1 MEGKSLSKK
10 AIIAIVIIAIL
21 VIAAISMVVV
31 FLRDQGETEAT
42 AIGENS
48 SNSEQT
54 QDAVP
59 ENNGDNNDQGT
70 ATQSEEPQQEE
81 QTTVADNDGA
91 TTTNVGTTTP
101 ATTTTAPA
109 QQTTTTTDGSTQV
122 ATTTTTETIPTQALT
137 LAWSNMT
144 VSGGELLANIDA
156 NVTDVTAP
164 IVRTLYILNV
174 SDENRRQYIRDGETL
189 KVEVNFNEILA
200 QNPTLT
206 IGTGENT
213 QTVEF
218 GFYPI
223 ENWPYRYVANIK
235 VDNTILGLADGT
247 QIPFTITNI
256 VDRDNTLTLDNDDV
270 TYTAEYGQVTYENTA
285 PQIIIKGT
293 PGYEEEGKNYIG
305 SLEENTF
312 SYISFKF
319 FDTTMLKGEYVV
331 NDTLITGKKADKEGE
346 ADFSEFD
353 EYLVQGENTIRV
365 WDMAGNMTEYTFTY
379 DSIAPV
385 YSKLGILNKT
395 RYVNKVEDL
404 TWAKEG
410 DEVRILISFPE
421 KLAVEPTVKVFGK
434 EYTATYRPLSS
445 NPEQNIYY
453 YMVDFTLDATMP
465 EGEIPFEVY
474 GYADIAGNVGKKL
487 DQTRV
492 NRDDYTKVIYDRTA
506 PYSGKDDAGHPLYI
520 LNVSDEN
527 RRTWIR
533 NGETLRVEANFN
545 EDMDMSRTP
554 ILTIGTGSNTQ
565 TAEFKYRSTVD
576 GKRTFVADI
585 KINNDILGLADGTQI
600 PFTVTNAFDLAGNE
614 AVLDNEDVTFTSKYG
629 QVTYDNNAPE
639 MAALGILNDTHYN
652 EGKDVTVATTGDR
665 IRLRVAFKE
674 MLAVN
679 PKVEIIGE
687 NGVTE
692 VECTYREQSSN
703 PSANYYMY
711 MSDFTITEAMDLPEG
726 EIQFK
731 ITGYADAAG
740 NVGKELTQELITET
754 AYPGVVYDTEAPK
767 LAAMG
772 IFNWTNDN
780 YGGDITLATRD
791 EHIRLYVTFTEMLGV
806 NPKVDIYGEN
816 GKVTTMDL
824 AWSKAA
830 QFYFVEF
837 DTTEEL
843 QLPQGKIQYRIYGY
857 EDAAGNVGD
866 DLNQEDTTSK
876 EYPYVIYDTVPAEYT
891 ALGIVNGSHYDA
903 KEGDI
908 YHAKTGDY
916 VRILVQFDNEKLAVM
931 PKIRILGADNKV
943 VKEVNMIDAYLTSA
957 SQNTNAYSGQF
968 TITEDMNL
976 PEGEIKFEV
985 YGYEDLAGNVGRTL
999 TNTDLKYPGIDQG
1012 VEYDKTAP
1020 VADFVEFT
1028 TTNKNN
1034 QYAKVGDQVWVKV
1047 RIKEE
1052 LSKYPVIKI
1061 NGMDTDSETIVN
1073 DTNEAGTVYVA
1084 WLTMTEDMIEG
1095 KMSFEISGYEDLAGN
1110 VGDTITTTT
1119 NNTSVTFDK
1128 TVPALRELRVQNFY
1142 NPTGNQNY
1150 SGLTQNKGIA
1160 ITVNTTEPLAGNPTI
1175 VVGEKEYS
1183 VNPQPPLEDNKYV
1196 IYVDLTEDMD
1206 LVEGEKI
1213 PVTVKGLVDLAG
1225 NTGTEV
1231 TSTGND
1237 NYYVIFDKTAP
1248 KASKLGITNITHY
1261 YEEGEDIAIAGTGDE
1276 IRVLAFFDDEK
1287 LTVEPKLRILDANG
1301 NVIKDD
1307 IKCGYSDLTSSHMKT
1322 NAYLANFHITEDM
1335 NLPEG
1340 EINFELYGYMDI
1352 AGNTGDTL
1360 TNKQINYDPY
1370 WKVVYDK
1377 TAPEK
1382 INLGIARNTS
1392 SEDTRD
1398 QRYAKAGDSIR
1409 VLVSFPEKLAVEPK
1423 VEMFGNVYDV
1433 TYRPDSSNEAANVYY
1448 YMADV
1453 KIDENTPEGDVTFRV
1468 YGYKDAAGNEGTPPL
1483 TNDDIN
1489 DGTYTNVV
1497 IDTSKPTIEPTE
1509 DSVSGSEGNYSR
1521 IGLKVTDNN
1530 GVASYEINGKD
1541 GAIIFTNG
1549 EVSSETLARY
1559 LNEGANTV
1567 VASDEAGNTAEYT
1580 FNYDAVAPTREYSNI
1595 MVNGDNSKEHEFYA
1609 KIGDKLWVSIGVKE
1623 ELAHNPSFTLINNG
1637 VEYPMD
1643 RNLVKANYDEKN
1655 DRYSYV
1661 LIYEIPEDTAFVDGE
1676 ITFKISDLV
1685 DLFGNKMTD
1694 ETKPSNSNRVF
1705 FDKTN
1710 PTITVNDDA
1719 VGNAPYFKDKIG
1731 FTVSDNYG
1739 IASCKLNGS
1748 EIETDNGKI
1757 SFESIKD
1764 KLNEN
1769 ETKNTL
1775 VVKDLSGNEASYEFW
1790 YDYKAPKANFVQIRS
1805 NKKVNKD
1812 YAQPGDEV
1820 WVYVKIKEELSV
1832 LPTIEINGQKVD
1844 TFKNGQPNENGQ
1856 MYAGKLKMTK
1866 DMENGDVSFK
1876 IFGYADKAG
1885 NVGET
1890 IENKT
1895 TDNSNVIFDKD
1906 APTVN
1911 LVHIQNITRG
1921 GSEAKVGDIIWV
1933 YVNVTEKEADLS
1945 NAPEIT
1951 INGKKARVF
1960 VNEPSVPSNTSTK
1973 YVGEIEVTE
1982 DMDIGEM
1989 TFEISAYTD
1998 RAGNVGNVLTST
2010 TDGSSMTIVKD

>member
-91 TTTNVGTTTP
+91 TTTNAGTTTP
-101 ATTTTAPA
+101 ATTTTTAPA

-144 VSGGELLANIDA
+144 VYGGELLANVDA

-164 IVRTLYILNV
+164 VRLATNILKDGESNNLREYYVKRGDTIYMYIAVNEELAHNPTFTLINNGKEYVMEDSLVTVRQTAEDRWDYSVKYDIPEDTTFVDGEITLRV
-174 SDENRRQYIRDGETL
+174 SDIEDVAGNSIPDENG
-189 KVEVNFNEILA
+189 
-200 QNPTLT
+200 PTN
-206 IGTGENT
+206 GHR
-213 QTVEF
+213 V
-218 GFYPI
+218 FY
-223 ENWPYRYVANIK
+223 
-235 VDNTILGLADGT
+235 DGT
-247 QIPFTITNI
+247 
-256 VDRDNTLTLDNDDV
+256 
-270 TYTAEYGQVTYENTA
+270 A
-285 PQIIIKGT
+285 PEIHVKGT
-293 PGYEEEGKNYIG
+293 EGYMEEKENYVG
-305 SLEENTF
+305 NNEQDVYSKV
-312 SYISFKF
+312 SFKLSDNF
-319 FDTTMLKGEYVV
+319 KVVEYEV
-331 NDTLITGKKADKEGE
+331 NDTLITGMTPSAWSD
-346 ADFSEFD
+346 ANFANIREF
-353 EYLVQGENTIRV
+353 LVQGTNTITVR
-365 WDMAGNMTEYTFTY
+365 DIAGNEATYTFTY

-434 EYTATYRPLSS
+434 EYTATYRPASS

-465 EGEIPFEVY
+465 EGEITFEVY
-474 GYADIAGNVGKKL
+474 GYADIAGNVGEKL
-487 DQTRV
+487 DQTKI
-492 NRDDYTKVIYDRTA
+492 NRDEYSKVIYDRTA
-506 PYSGKDDAGHPLYI
+506 PYSGNKDASHPLYI
-520 LNVSDEN
+520 LNVSDAN

-533 NGETLRVEANFN
+533 DGEMLRVEANFN
-545 EDMDMSRTP
+545 EDMDMSKAP
-554 ILTIGTGSNTQ
+554 ILTIGTGENVQ
-565 TAEFKYRSTVD
+565 TANFEYRSTVD

-585 KINNDILGLADGTQI
+585 VIDNDILGLTDGTEV

-614 AVLDNEDVTFTSKYG
+614 AILNNEDVTFTSEYG
-629 QVTYDNNAPE
+629 QVTYDNNAPVVKTVG
-639 MAALGILNDTHYN
+639 MLNDTHYN
-652 EGKDVTVATTGDR
+652 EGKDTTVATTGDR
-665 IRLRVAFKE
+665 IRLRVAFEEK
-674 MLAVN
+674 LAVE
-679 PKVEIIGE
+679 PTVEVIGE
-687 NGVTE
+687 DGTVTE
-692 VECTYREQSSN
+692 VSCTYREQTSKPEN
-703 PSANYYMY
+703 NYYMY
-711 MSDFTITEAMDLPEG
+711 MADFTLTDEMKLPEG
-726 EIQFK
+726 PIQVR
-731 ITGYADAAG
+731 ISGYADAAG
-740 NVGKELTQELITET
+740 NVGEVVTEINEE
-754 AYPGVVYDTEAPK
+754 AYLGVVYDTVAPK
-767 LAAMG
+767 LSAMG

-824 AWSKAA
+824 AWSEAA

-837 DTTEEL
+837 DTTDEL
-843 QLPQGKIQYRIYGY
+843 QLPQGKIQFRIYGY
-857 EDAAGNVGD
+857 EDAAGIVGD
-866 DLNQEDTTSK
+866 DITQEQTTSK
-876 EYPYVIYDTVPAEYT
+876 EYPYVIYDTVSAQYT

-916 VRILVQFDNEKLAVM
+916 VRILVQFDNEKLTVM

-943 VKEVNMIDAYLTSA
+943 VKEVNMIDAYLTSE
-957 SQNTNAYSGQF
+957 SMNTNAYSGQF

-985 YGYEDLAGNVGRTL
+985 YGYEDAAVNVGTTL

-1012 VEYDKTAP
+1012 VEYDKTNP
-1020 VADFVEFT
+1020 TPYFVEFT
-1028 TTNKNN
+1028 TTNANN
-1034 QYAKVGDQVWVKV
+1034 NRYAKVGDQVWVKV
-1047 RIKEE
+1047 GIKEE

-1061 NGMDTDSETIVN
+1061 NGITTNTIIN
-1073 DTNEAGTVYVA
+1073 DPAGVIYVG
-1084 WLTMTEDMIEG
+1084 WITMTEDMTEG

-1128 TVPALRELRVQNFY
+1128 TVPALRELRVQNFH

-1150 SGLTQNKGIA
+1150 SGLTQNPGKNKGIA

-1175 VVGEKEYS
+1175 VVGGKEYS
-1183 VNPQPPLEDNKYV
+1183 VNPQTPLEDNKYV

-1237 NYYVIFDKTAP
+1237 NYYVIFDKTDP

-1360 TNKQINYDPY
+1360 TNTQINYDPY

-1377 TAPEK
+1377 TDPEK
-1382 INLGIARNTS
+1382 LNLGIVRNIDDG
-1392 SEDTRD
+1392 DTRD
-1398 QRYAKAGDSIR
+1398 KRYAKAGDSIR

-1453 KIDENTPEGDVTFRV
+1453 NIDENTPEGDVTFRV
-1468 YGYKDAAGNEGTPPL
+1468 YGYKDAAGNGGTPL
-1483 TNDDIN
+1483 TNDNIN

-1509 DSVSGSEGNYSR
+1509 DSVSGSKGNYSR
-1521 IGLKVTDNN
+1521 IGFKVTDNN
-1530 GVASYEINGKD
+1530 GVASYEINGETL
-1541 GAIIFTNG
+1541 ILTNG
-1549 EVSSETLARY
+1549 EISYEVLKDH
-1559 LNEGANTV
+1559 LKEGANTV

-1580 FNYDAVAPTREYSNI
+1580 FNYDATPAVNLAVNILKNGETNEKAEYY
-1595 MVNGDNSKEHEFYA
+1595 VKP
-1609 KIGDKLWVSIGVKE
+1609 GDKIYMYIAFGEK
-1623 ELAHNPSFTLINNG
+1623 LANNPTFTLINNNN
-1637 VEYPMD
+1637 EYTLPD
-1643 RNLVKANYDEKN
+1643 ELVNVTGPKGDNNRYD
-1655 DRYSYV
+1655 YSV
-1661 LIYEIPEDTAFVDGE
+1661 VYEIPKDTTFVEGE
-1676 ITFKISDLV
+1676 ITLKISNLIDMY
-1685 DLFGNKMTD
+1685 GNTI
-1694 ETKPSNSNRVF
+1694 ENVTKPTNGHKVY
-1705 FDKTN
+1705 FDNTKPKITGVTDGTFTREDVKLYAEDANVGTIHLNIKRPGKTDYEE
-1710 PTITVNDDA
+1710 I
-1719 VGNAPYFKDKIG
+1719 K
-1731 FTVSDNYG
+1731 NYEWG
-1739 IASCKLNGS
+1739 TALTEDGEYS
-1748 EIETDNGKI
+1748 
-1757 SFESIKD
+1757 
-1764 KLNEN
+1764 
-1769 ETKNTL
+1769 
-1775 VVKDLSGNEASYEFW
+1775 VYLS
-1790 YDYKAPKANFVQIRS
+1790 
-1805 NKKVNKD
+1805 
-1812 YAQPGDEV
+1812 
-1820 WVYVKIKEELSV
+1820 
-1832 LPTIEINGQKVD
+1832 
-1844 TFKNGQPNENGQ
+1844 
-1856 MYAGKLKMTK
+1856 
-1866 DMENGDVSFK
+1866 
-1876 IFGYADKAG
+1876 DKAG
-1885 NVGET
+1885 NKSET
-1890 IENKT
+1890 INFVIDKTVPKIEGPENNKYYNEPVSVKIVEENIKNVKVFVDGNSKGKEIDKET
-1895 TDNSNVIFDKD
+1895 TFTADGTYFIRVTDKAYNKKAEITFTIDMTKPAITGVANNSYYRKSVTPNVTDKNIEKVTLTKDGKEIAYNVGDTLSEEGKYVLTATDKANNTEIVTFTIDNS
-1906 APTVN
+1906 APKVTIEGEQREGIYYGTVTVRIDEKN
-1911 LVHIQNITRG
+1911 IKTSICRRTNGGEWSISDGDTLSTPGDYHVHVVDLAHNKH
-1921 GSEAKVGDIIWV
+1921 ADV
-1933 YVNVTEKEADLS
+1933 YFT
-1945 NAPEIT
+1945 
-1951 INGKKARVF
+1951 
-1960 VNEPSVPSNTSTK
+1960 
-1973 YVGEIEVTE
+1973 
-1982 DMDIGEM
+1982 IGE
-1989 TFEISAYTD
+1989 
-1998 RAGNVGNVLTST
+1998 
-2010 TDGSSMTIVKD
+2010 

>member
-1 MEGKSLSKK
+1 MY
-10 AIIAIVIIAIL
+10 IAVNEKLLHNPTFTLI
-21 VIAAISMVVV
+21 
-31 FLRDQGETEAT
+31 
-42 AIGENS
+42 
-48 SNSEQT
+48 
-54 QDAVP
+54 
-59 ENNGDNNDQGT
+59 NNGKEYVMKDSLVTVRRTAEDRWDYSVKYEIPEDTTFVDGEITLRVSNIEDIYRNSIPDENGPTNGHRVFYDGT
-70 ATQSEEPQQEE
+70 APE
-81 QTTVADNDGA
+81 
-91 TTTNVGTTTP
+91 
-101 ATTTTAPA
+101 
-109 QQTTTTTDGSTQV
+109 
-122 ATTTTTETIPTQALT
+122 I
-137 LAWSNMT
+137 
-144 VSGGELLANIDA
+144 
-156 NVTDVTAP
+156 
-164 IVRTLYILNV
+164 IV
-174 SDENRRQYIRDGETL
+174 
-189 KVEVNFNEILA
+189 
-200 QNPTLT
+200 
-206 IGTGENT
+206 
-213 QTVEF
+213 
-218 GFYPI
+218 
-223 ENWPYRYVANIK
+223 
-235 VDNTILGLADGT
+235 
-247 QIPFTITNI
+247 
-256 VDRDNTLTLDNDDV
+256 
-270 TYTAEYGQVTYENTA
+270 
-285 PQIIIKGT
+285 KGT
-293 PGYEEEGKNYIG
+293 ENINEPDEQYVGSAEEKI
-305 SLEENTF
+305 F
-312 SYISFKF
+312 SKVSFKF
-319 FDTTMLKGEYVV
+319 NDNLMLKGEFEV
-331 NDTLITGKKADKEGE
+331 NDTLITGMTPPTWGA
-346 ADFSEFD
+346 ADFSVIAK
-353 EYLVQGENTIRV
+353 YLVQGENTIRT
-365 WDMAGNMTEYTFTY
+365 WDMAGNMAEYTFTY

-421 KLAVEPTVKVFGK
+421 LLAVEPTVKVFGK
-434 EYTATYRPLSS
+434 EYTATYRPASS

-453 YMVDFTLDATMP
+453 YMVDFTLDETMP

-474 GYADIAGNVGKKL
+474 GYADIAGNVGEKL
-487 DQTRV
+487 DQTRI
-492 NRDDYTKVIYDRTA
+492 NRDEYPRVIYDRTA

-754 AYPGVVYDTEAPK
+754 AYPGVVYDTEAPE

-780 YGGDITLATRD
+780 YGGDVTLATKD

-824 AWSKAA
+824 AWSEAA

-837 DTTEEL
+837 NTTEEL

-857 EDAAGNVGD
+857 EDAAGNVGED
-866 DLNQEDTTSK
+866 IAQEQTTSK

-916 VRILVQFDNEKLAVM
+916 VRILVQFDNEKLTVM
-931 PKIRILGADNKV
+931 PKIRVLGEDNKV
-943 VKEVNMIDAYLTSA
+943 VKEVNMIYADQTSA
-957 SQNTNAYSGQF
+957 NLNTNAYSGQF

-985 YGYEDLAGNVGRTL
+985 YGYEDAAGNVGKTL
-999 TNTDLKYPGIDQG
+999 TNADLKYPGIDQG

-1028 TTNKNN
+1028 STNKNN

-1061 NGMDTDSETIVN
+1061 NGMDTDTETIVN
-1073 DTNEAGTVYVA
+1073 DPNEAGTVYAA

-1119 NNTSVTFDK
+1119 NDTSVTFDK
-1128 TVPALRELRVQNFY
+1128 TAPALRELRVQNFY
-1142 NPTGNQNY
+1142 NPNGDEYEQY
-1150 SGLTQNKGIA
+1150 SGLTQNLGQDKGIA
-1160 ITVNTTEPLAGNPTI
+1160 ITVNTTELLGKNPII
-1175 VVGEKEYS
+1175 VIGGKEIE
-1183 VNPQPPLEDNKYV
+1183 VPVKEPQFNKYV
-1196 IYVDLTEDMD
+1196 VYVDLTEDMN

-1213 PVTVKGLVDLAG
+1213 PVTVKGLEDLAG
-1225 NTGTEV
+1225 NTGDEV
-1231 TSTGND
+1231 TTTGND
-1237 NYYVIFDKTAP
+1237 KYYVIFDKTAP

-1377 TAPEK
+1377 TAPVK
-1382 INLGIARNTS
+1382 TNLGIARNKD
-1392 SEDTRD
+1392 EGDTRD
-1398 QRYAKAGDSIR
+1398 QKYAKAGDSIR

-1468 YGYKDAAGNEGTPPL
+1468 YGYKDAAGNGGTPL
-1483 TNDDIN
+1483 TNDNIN

-1509 DSVSGSEGNYSR
+1509 DSVSGSKGNYSR
-1521 IGLKVTDNN
+1521 IGFKVTDNN
-1530 GVASYEINGKD
+1530 GVASYEINGETLILK
-1541 GAIIFTNG
+1541 NG
-1549 EVSSETLARY
+1549 EISYEALKEY
-1559 LNEGANTV
+1559 LKEGANTV

-1580 FNYDAVAPTREYSNI
+1580 FNYDATPAVNLAVNILKNGETNEKAEYY
-1595 MVNGDNSKEHEFYA
+1595 VKP
-1609 KIGDKLWVSIGVKE
+1609 GDKIYMYIAFGEK
-1623 ELAHNPSFTLINNG
+1623 LANNPTFTLINNNN
-1637 VEYPMD
+1637 EYTLPD
-1643 RNLVKANYDEKN
+1643 ELVNVTGPKGDNNRYD
-1655 DRYSYV
+1655 YSV
-1661 LIYEIPEDTAFVDGE
+1661 VYEIPKDTTFVEGE
-1676 ITFKISDLV
+1676 ITLKISNLIDMY
-1685 DLFGNKMTD
+1685 GNTI
-1694 ETKPSNSNRVF
+1694 ENVTKPTNGHKVY
-1705 FDKTN
+1705 FDNTKPKITGVTDGTFTREDVKLYAEDANVGTIHLNIKRPGKTDYEQ
-1710 PTITVNDDA
+1710 I
-1719 VGNAPYFKDKIG
+1719 K
-1731 FTVSDNYG
+1731 NYEWG
-1739 IASCKLNGS
+1739 TALTEDGEYS
-1748 EIETDNGKI
+1748 
-1757 SFESIKD
+1757 
-1764 KLNEN
+1764 
-1769 ETKNTL
+1769 
-1775 VVKDLSGNEASYEFW
+1775 VYLS
-1790 YDYKAPKANFVQIRS
+1790 
-1805 NKKVNKD
+1805 
-1812 YAQPGDEV
+1812 
-1820 WVYVKIKEELSV
+1820 
-1832 LPTIEINGQKVD
+1832 
-1844 TFKNGQPNENGQ
+1844 
-1856 MYAGKLKMTK
+1856 
-1866 DMENGDVSFK
+1866 
-1876 IFGYADKAG
+1876 DKAG
-1885 NVGET
+1885 NKSET
-1890 IENKT
+1890 INFVIDKTVPKIEGPENNKYY
-1895 TDNSNVIFDKD
+1895 NEPVSVKIVEEN
-1906 APTVN
+1906 
-1911 LVHIQNITRG
+1911 IQNVKVFVDGNSKGKEIDKETTFTADGTYFIRVTDKAYNKKAEITFTIDMTKPAITGVANNSYYRKSVTPNVTDKNIEKVTLTKDG
-1921 GSEAKVGDIIWV
+1921 KEIAYNVGD
-1933 YVNVTEKEADLS
+1933 TLS
-1945 NAPEIT
+1945 EE
-1951 INGKKARVF
+1951 G
-1960 VNEPSVPSNTSTK
+1960 K
-1973 YVGEIEVTE
+1973 YVLTATDKANNTEIVTFTIDTSAPKVTIEGEQREGIYYGTVTVRIDE
-1982 DMDIGEM
+1982 KNIKTSICRRTNGGEWSISDGDTLSTPGDYHVHVVDLAHNKHADVYFTIGE
-1989 TFEISAYTD
+1989 
-1998 RAGNVGNVLTST
+1998 
-2010 TDGSSMTIVKD
+2010 

>member
-91 TTTNVGTTTP
+91 TTTNAGTTTP
-101 ATTTTAPA
+101 ATTTTTAPA

-144 VSGGELLANIDA
+144 VYGGELLANVDA

-164 IVRTLYILNV
+164 VRLATNILKDGESNNLREYYVKRGDTIYMYIAVNEELAHNPTFTLINNGKEYVMEDSLVTVRQTAEDRWDYSVKYDILEDTTFVDGEITLRV
-174 SDENRRQYIRDGETL
+174 SDIEDVAGNSIPDENG
-189 KVEVNFNEILA
+189 
-200 QNPTLT
+200 PTN
-206 IGTGENT
+206 GHR
-213 QTVEF
+213 V
-218 GFYPI
+218 FY
-223 ENWPYRYVANIK
+223 
-235 VDNTILGLADGT
+235 DGT
-247 QIPFTITNI
+247 
-256 VDRDNTLTLDNDDV
+256 
-270 TYTAEYGQVTYENTA
+270 A
-285 PQIIIKGT
+285 PEIHVKGT
-293 PGYEEEGKNYIG
+293 EGYIEDK
-305 SLEENTF
+305 EENYVGNNEQDIY
-312 SYISFKF
+312 SKVSFKLE
-319 FDTTMLKGEYVV
+319 DNYKVVEYEI
-331 NDTLITGKKADKEGE
+331 NDTLITGLTPSSITDANFINIKK
-346 ADFSEFD
+346 
-353 EYLVQGENTIRV
+353 YLVEGINTITVR
-365 WDMAGNMTEYTFTY
+365 DIAGNESTYTFTY

-421 KLAVEPTVKVFGK
+421 LLAVEPTVKVFGK

-453 YMVDFTLDATMP
+453 YMVDFTLDETMP

-474 GYADIAGNVGKKL
+474 GYADIAGNVGEKL
-487 DQTRV
+487 DQTKI
-492 NRDDYTKVIYDRTA
+492 NRDEYSKVIYDRTA
-506 PYSGKDDAGHPLYI
+506 PYSGNKDAGHPLYI
-520 LNVSDEN
+520 LNVSDAN

-533 NGETLRVEANFN
+533 DGETLRVEANFN
-545 EDMDMSRTP
+545 EDMDMSKAP
-554 ILTIGTGSNTQ
+554 ILTIGTGKNTQ
-565 TAEFKYRSTVD
+565 TAAFEYKDTVD

-585 KINNDILGLADGTQI
+585 VIDNDILGLTDGTEV

-614 AVLDNEDVTFTSKYG
+614 AILDNDDVTFTSEYG
-629 QVTYDNNAPE
+629 QVTYDNNAPVVKTVG
-639 MAALGILNDTHYN
+639 MLNDTHYN
-652 EGKDVTVATTGDR
+652 EGKDTTVATTGDR
-665 IRLRVAFKE
+665 IRLRVAFEEK
-674 MLAVN
+674 LAVE
-679 PKVEIIGE
+679 PKVEVIGE
-687 NGVTE
+687 EGTVTE
-692 VECTYREQSSN
+692 VSCTYREQTSN
-703 PSANYYMY
+703 PENNYYMY
-711 MSDFTITEAMDLPEG
+711 MADFTLTEKMNLPEG
-726 EIQFK
+726 PIQVR
-731 ITGYADAAG
+731 ISGYADAAG
-740 NVGKELTQELITET
+740 NVGEVVTEINEE
-754 AYPGVVYDTEAPK
+754 AYPGVVYDTVAPE

-780 YGGDITLATRD
+780 YGGDVTLATKD

-824 AWSKAA
+824 AWSEAA

-837 DTTEEL
+837 NTTEEL

-857 EDAAGNVGD
+857 EDAAGNVGED
-866 DLNQEDTTSK
+866 ITQEQTTSK

-916 VRILVQFDNEKLAVM
+916 VRILVQFDNEKLTVM
-931 PKIRILGADNKV
+931 PKIRVLGEDNKV
-943 VKEVNMIDAYLTSA
+943 VKEVNMIYADQTSA
-957 SQNTNAYSGQF
+957 NLNTNAYSGQF

-985 YGYEDLAGNVGRTL
+985 YGYEDAAGNVGKTL
-999 TNTDLKYPGIDQG
+999 TNADLKYPGIDQG

-1028 TTNKNN
+1028 STNKNN

-1061 NGMDTDSETIVN
+1061 NGMDTDTETIVN
-1073 DTNEAGTVYVA
+1073 DPNEAGTVYAA

-1119 NNTSVTFDK
+1119 NDTSVTFDK
-1128 TVPALRELRVQNFY
+1128 TAPALRELRVQNFY
-1142 NPTGNQNY
+1142 NPAGKEIQNY
-1150 SGLTQNKGIA
+1150 SGLTQNPGQDKGIA
-1160 ITVNTTEPLAGNPTI
+1160 ITVNTTELLGKNPII
-1175 VVGEKEYS
+1175 VIGGKEIE
-1183 VNPQPPLEDNKYV
+1183 VPVQEPQFNKYV
-1196 IYVDLTEDMD
+1196 VYVDLTEDMD

-1237 NYYVIFDKTAP
+1237 NYYVIFDKTPP
-1248 KASKLGITNITHY
+1248 KTLANNILKLGESNEQREY
-1261 YEEGEDIAIAGTGDE
+1261 YVKPGDSIYMCYTANEELGHNPTFTLIN
-1276 IRVLAFFDDEK
+1276 
-1287 LTVEPKLRILDANG
+1287 NG
-1301 NVIKDD
+1301 NEYVMEDSQVIVKQNPAKAWDYTVIYEIPAD
-1307 IKCGYSDLTSSHMKT
+1307 TTFVD
-1322 NAYLANFHITEDM
+1322 
-1335 NLPEG
+1335 G
-1340 EINFELYGYMDI
+1340 EIELKVSNIEDK
-1352 AGNTGDTL
+1352 AGNKREDVNGPTNGHKVYFDT
-1360 TNKQINYDPY
+1360 
-1370 WKVVYDK
+1370 

-1382 INLGIARNTS
+1382 LNLGIVRNIDDG
-1392 SEDTRD
+1392 DTRD
-1398 QRYAKAGDSIR
+1398 KRYAKAGDSIR

-1423 VEMFGNVYDV
+1423 VEMFGKVYDV
-1433 TYRPDSSNEAANVYY
+1433 TYRPDSSIEESNIYY

-1453 KIDENTPEGDVTFRV
+1453 KIDQNTPEGEVTFKV
-1468 YGYKDAAGNEGTPPL
+1468 YGYKDIVGNEGTPL
-1483 TNDDIN
+1483 TNANIN
-1489 DGTYTNVV
+1489 DEKYTKV
-1497 IDTSKPTIEPTE
+1497 IIDNTKPTIEPTE

-1521 IGLKVTDNN
+1521 IGFKVTDNN
-1530 GVASYEINGKD
+1530 GVASYEINGETL
-1541 GAIIFTNG
+1541 ILTNG
-1549 EVSSETLARY
+1549 EISYEALKAY
-1559 LNEGANTV
+1559 LKEGANTV

-1595 MVNGDNSKEHEFYA
+1595 MVNGDDSTKHEFYA

-1643 RNLVKANYDEKN
+1643 GDLVKANYDEKN

-1694 ETKPSNSNRVF
+1694 ETKPSNGNRVF

-1710 PTITVNDDA
+1710 PIIKVNDNA
-1719 VGNAPYFKDKIG
+1719 EGNAPYFRNNIG
-1731 FTVSDNYG
+1731 FTISDNLG
-1739 IASCKLNGS
+1739 IDSCELNGK
-1748 EIETDNGKI
+1748 EIECNNGQI

-1998 RAGNVGNVLTST
+1998 RAGNVGKVLTST

>member
-101 ATTTTAPA
+101 ATTTTTAPA
-109 QQTTTTTDGSTQV
+109 QQTTTTTNGSTQV

-144 VSGGELLANIDA
+144 VYGGELLANVDA
-156 NVTDVTAP
+156 NVKDVTAP
-164 IVRTLYILNV
+164 VRLATNILKDGESNDLKEYYVKRGDTIYMYIAVNEKLLHNPTFTLINNEKEYVMEDSRVTVRQTAEDRWDYSVKYEIPVDTTFVDGEITLRV
-174 SDENRRQYIRDGETL
+174 SNIEDKDRNSIPDENG
-189 KVEVNFNEILA
+189 
-200 QNPTLT
+200 PTN
-206 IGTGENT
+206 GHR
-213 QTVEF
+213 V
-218 GFYPI
+218 FY
-223 ENWPYRYVANIK
+223 
-235 VDNTILGLADGT
+235 DGT
-247 QIPFTITNI
+247 
-256 VDRDNTLTLDNDDV
+256 
-270 TYTAEYGQVTYENTA
+270 A
-285 PQIIIKGT
+285 PEIHVKGT
-293 PGYEEEGKNYIG
+293 EGYIEEK
-305 SLEENTF
+305 EENYVGNNEQDIY
-312 SYISFKF
+312 SKVSFKLE
-319 FDTTMLKGEYVV
+319 DNYKVVEYEI
-331 NDTLITGKKADKEGE
+331 NDTLITGLTPSSITNANFIKIKK
-346 ADFSEFD
+346 
-353 EYLVQGENTIRV
+353 YLVEGINTITVR
-365 WDMAGNMTEYTFTY
+365 DIAGNESTYTFTY
-379 DSIAPV
+379 DSIDPV

-453 YMVDFTLDATMP
+453 YMVDFTLDETMP

-474 GYADIAGNVGKKL
+474 GYADIAGNVGEKL
-487 DQTRV
+487 DQTRI
-492 NRDDYTKVIYDRTA
+492 NRDEYPRVIYDRTA

-554 ILTIGTGSNTQ
+554 ILTIGTGKNVQ
-565 TAEFKYRSTVD
+565 TANFEYRSTVD

-585 KINNDILGLADGTQI
+585 VIDNNILGLADGTEV

-614 AVLDNEDVTFTSKYG
+614 AILDNEDVTFTSEYG
-629 QVTYDNNAPE
+629 QVTYDNNAPVVKTVG
-639 MAALGILNDTHYN
+639 MLNDTHYN
-652 EGKDVTVATTGDR
+652 EGKDTTVATTGDR
-665 IRLRVAFKE
+665 IRLRVAFEEK
-674 MLAVN
+674 LAVE
-679 PKVEIIGE
+679 PTVEVIGEDEII
-687 NGVTE
+687 TE
-692 VECTYREQSSN
+692 VNCTYREQSSN
-703 PSANYYMY
+703 PENNYYMY
-711 MSDFTITEAMDLPEG
+711 MADFTLTDEMNLPEG
-726 EIQFK
+726 PIQVR
-731 ITGYADAAG
+731 ISGYADAAG
-740 NVGKELTQELITET
+740 NVGEVVTEINEE
-754 AYPGVVYDTEAPK
+754 AYPGVVYDTVAPE

-824 AWSKAA
+824 AWSEAA

-857 EDAAGNVGD
+857 EDAAGNVGED
-866 DLNQEDTTSK
+866 ITQEQTTSK

-916 VRILVQFDNEKLAVM
+916 VRILVQFDNEKLTVM
-931 PKIRILGADNKV
+931 PKIRVLGEDNKV
-943 VKEVNMIDAYLTSA
+943 VKEVNMIYADQTSA
-957 SQNTNAYSGQF
+957 NLNTNAYSGQF

-985 YGYEDLAGNVGRTL
+985 YGYEDAAGNVGKTL
-999 TNTDLKYPGIDQG
+999 TNADLKYPGIDQG

-1020 VADFVEFT
+1020 VADFVEIT
-1028 TTNKNN
+1028 STNKNN

-1128 TVPALRELRVQNFY
+1128 TAPEYLKVQLWDNENNETETIRNGQTVRVNVTF
-1142 NPTGNQNY
+1142 NEEIGTEPTLKIGEQSVVMEKTSDGKGGVLY
-1150 SGLTQNKGIA
+1150 SGYITIA
-1160 ITVNTTEPLAGNPTI
+1160 EDEAIIPEGKLPFTI
-1175 VVGEKEYS
+1175 SGY
-1183 VNPQPPLEDNKYV
+1183 
-1196 IYVDLTEDMD
+1196 T
-1206 LVEGEKI
+1206 
-1213 PVTVKGLVDLAG
+1213 DLAG
-1225 NTGTEV
+1225 NEGAVISENNENVTGIIY
-1231 TSTGND
+1231 D
-1237 NYYVIFDKTAP
+1237 RTAP
-1248 KASKLGITNITHY
+1248 KTLANNILKLGESNEQREY
-1261 YEEGEDIAIAGTGDE
+1261 YVRPGDSIYMCYTANEELGHNPTFTLINNGKEYVMEDSQVIVKQNPAKAWDYTVIYE
-1276 IRVLAFFDDEK
+1276 I
-1287 LTVEPKLRILDANG
+1287 P
-1301 NVIKDD
+1301 
-1307 IKCGYSDLTSSHMKT
+1307 
-1322 NAYLANFHITEDM
+1322 EDTTFVD
-1335 NLPEG
+1335 G
-1340 EINFELYGYMDI
+1340 EIELKVSNIEDK
-1352 AGNTGDTL
+1352 AGNKREDENGPTNGHKVYFDT
-1360 TNKQINYDPY
+1360 
-1370 WKVVYDK
+1370 

-1423 VEMFGNVYDV
+1423 VEMFGKVYDV
-1433 TYRPDSSNEAANVYY
+1433 TYRPDSSIEESNIYY

-1453 KIDENTPEGDVTFRV
+1453 KIDQNTPEGEVAFKV
-1468 YGYKDAAGNEGTPPL
+1468 YGYKDVAGNEGTPL
-1483 TNDDIN
+1483 TNADIN
-1489 DGTYTNVV
+1489 DGKYTNVI
-1497 IDTSKPTIEPTE
+1497 IDNTKPSIEPTE

-1521 IGLKVTDNN
+1521 IGFKVTDNN
-1530 GVASYEINGKD
+1530 GVASYEINGETL
-1541 GAIIFTNG
+1541 ILTNG
-1549 EVSSETLARY
+1549 EISYEVLKDH
-1559 LNEGANTV
+1559 LKEGANTV

-1623 ELAHNPSFTLINNG
+1623 ELADNPTFTLINNG

-1643 RNLVKANYDEKN
+1643 GDLVKANYDEKN

-1694 ETKPSNSNRVF
+1694 ETKPSNGNRVF
-1705 FDKTN
+1705 FDKT
-1710 PTITVNDDA
+1710 PATI
-1719 VGNAPYFKDKIG
+1719 
-1731 FTVSDNYG
+1731 
-1739 IASCKLNGS
+1739 KLNDTDEPITIEAGS
-1748 EIETDNGKI
+1748 EYVDAGATVTDNIDGFI
-1757 SFESIKD
+1757 SSNYQF
-1764 KLNEN
+1764 
-1769 ETKNTL
+1769 T
-1775 VVKDLSGNEASYEFW
+1775 Y
-1790 YDYKAPKANFVQIRS
+1790 AN
-1805 NKKVNKD
+1805 
-1812 YAQPGDEV
+1812 Y
-1820 WVYVKIKEELSV
+1820 
-1832 LPTIEINGQKVD
+1832 
-1844 TFKNGQPNENGQ
+1844 
-1856 MYAGKLKMTK
+1856 
-1866 DMENGDVSFK
+1866 
-1876 IFGYADKAG
+1876 YADP
-1885 NVGET
+1885 
-1890 IENKT
+1890 
-1895 TDNSNVIFDKD
+1895 NSDK
-1906 APTVN
+1906 
-1911 LVHIQNITRG
+1911 
-1921 GSEAKVGDIIWV
+1921 
-1933 YVNVTEKEADLS
+1933 VTESRLT
-1945 NAPEIT
+1945 EIDT
-1951 INGKKARVF
+1951 RKTGLYKIA
-1960 VNEPSVPSNTSTK
+1960 
-1973 YVGEIEVTE
+1973 YI
-1982 DMDIGEM
+1982 
-1989 TFEISAYTD
+1989 YTD
-1998 RAGNVGNVLTST
+1998 RAGNTKQATRYLYIKDTERPTITLNGEENITIEAGTPYKDEGAKVTDNIDGFISSNYQFTYANYYADPNSDKVTESRLTEIDTRKTGLYKIAYIYTDKAGNTKT
-2010 TDGSSMTIVKD
+2010 TVRTVIVKDTTAPVITANGKSQTLKVGDTYTELGATLTDNAYIDADDYEITIHFYDENGKLVYPSPSNVDTSKVGEYRIAYTAKDSSGNASNVATISVRIER

>member
-81 QTTVADNDGA
+81 QTEEQTTVANNDGA
-91 TTTNVGTTTP
+91 TTNSGTT
-101 ATTTTAPA
+101 ATTPTAPV

-144 VSGGELLANIDA
+144 VYGGELLANVDA
-156 NVTDVTAP
+156 NVKDVTAP
-164 IVRTLYILNV
+164 VRLATNILKDGESNDLKEYYVKRGDTIYMYIAVNEELAHNPTFTLINNEKEYVMKDSLVTVRKTSEDRWDYSVKYEILEDTTFVDGEITLRV
-174 SDENRRQYIRDGETL
+174 SNIEDKDRNSIPDENG
-189 KVEVNFNEILA
+189 
-200 QNPTLT
+200 PTN
-206 IGTGENT
+206 GHR
-213 QTVEF
+213 V
-218 GFYPI
+218 FY
-223 ENWPYRYVANIK
+223 
-235 VDNTILGLADGT
+235 DGT
-247 QIPFTITNI
+247 
-256 VDRDNTLTLDNDDV
+256 
-270 TYTAEYGQVTYENTA
+270 A
-285 PQIIIKGT
+285 PEIHVKGT
-293 PGYEEEGKNYIG
+293 EGYIEEK
-305 SLEENTF
+305 EENYVGNNEQDIY
-312 SYISFKF
+312 SKVSFKLE
-319 FDTTMLKGEYVV
+319 DNYKVVEYEI
-331 NDTLITGKKADKEGE
+331 NDTLITALTPSSITHANFINIKK
-346 ADFSEFD
+346 
-353 EYLVQGENTIRV
+353 YLVEGINTITVR
-365 WDMAGNMTEYTFTY
+365 DIAGNESTYTFTY
-379 DSIAPV
+379 DSIDPV

-421 KLAVEPTVKVFGK
+421 LLAVEPTVKVFGK

-453 YMVDFTLDATMP
+453 YMVDFTLDETMP

-474 GYADIAGNVGKKL
+474 GYADIAGNVGEKL
-487 DQTRV
+487 DQTRI
-492 NRDDYTKVIYDRTA
+492 NRDEYPRVIYDRTA

-554 ILTIGTGSNTQ
+554 ILTIGTGKNVQ
-565 TAEFKYRSTVD
+565 TANFEYRSTVD

-585 KINNDILGLADGTQI
+585 VIDNNILGLADGTEV

-614 AVLDNEDVTFTSKYG
+614 AILDNEDVTFTSEYG
-629 QVTYDNNAPE
+629 QVTYDNNAPVVKTVG
-639 MAALGILNDTHYN
+639 MLNDTHYN
-652 EGKDVTVATTGDR
+652 EGKDTTVATTGDR
-665 IRLRVAFKE
+665 IRLRVAFEEK
-674 MLAVN
+674 LAVE
-679 PKVEIIGE
+679 PTVEVIGE
-687 NGVTE
+687 DGTVTE
-692 VECTYREQSSN
+692 VSCTYREQTSKPEN
-703 PSANYYMY
+703 NYYMY
-711 MSDFTITEAMDLPEG
+711 MADFTLTDEMNLPEG
-726 EIQFK
+726 PIQVR
-731 ITGYADAAG
+731 ISGYADAAG
-740 NVGKELTQELITET
+740 NVGEVVTEINEE
-754 AYPGVVYDTEAPK
+754 AFPGVVYDTVAPK
-767 LAAMG
+767 LSAMG

-824 AWSKAA
+824 AWSEAA
-830 QFYFVEF
+830 QYYFVEF

-857 EDAAGNVGD
+857 ADAAGIVGD
-866 DLNQEDTTSK
+866 DITQEQTTSK
-876 EYPYVIYDTVPAEYT
+876 EYPYVIYDTVSAQYT

-908 YHAKTGDY
+908 YHAKTDDY

-943 VKEVNMIDAYLTSA
+943 VKEVNMIDAYLTSE
-957 SQNTNAYSGQF
+957 SMNTNAYSGQF

-985 YGYEDLAGNVGRTL
+985 YGYEDAAGNVGTKL

-1012 VEYDKTAP
+1012 VEYDKTNP
-1020 VADFVEFT
+1020 TPYFVEFT
-1028 TTNKNN
+1028 TTNANN
-1034 QYAKVGDQVWVKV
+1034 NRYAKVGDQVWVKV
-1047 RIKEE
+1047 GIKEE

-1061 NGMDTDSETIVN
+1061 NGITTNTIIN
-1073 DTNEAGTVYVA
+1073 DPAGVIYVG
-1084 WLTMTEDMIEG
+1084 WITMTEDMTEG

-1128 TVPALRELRVQNFY
+1128 TVPALRELRVQNFH

-1150 SGLTQNKGIA
+1150 SGLTQNPGKNKGIA

-1175 VVGEKEYS
+1175 VVGGKEYS
-1183 VNPQPPLEDNKYV
+1183 VNPQTPLEDNKYV

-1237 NYYVIFDKTAP
+1237 NYYVIFDKTPP

-1261 YEEGEDIAIAGTGDE
+1261 YEEGEDIAIAGTDDE

-1360 TNKQINYDPY
+1360 TNTQINYDPY

-1377 TAPEK
+1377 TDPEK
-1382 INLGIARNTS
+1382 LNLGIVRNIDDG
-1392 SEDTRD
+1392 DTRD
-1398 QRYAKAGDSIR
+1398 KRYAKAGDSIR

-1453 KIDENTPEGDVTFRV
+1453 NIDENTPEGDVTFRV
-1468 YGYKDAAGNEGTPPL
+1468 YGYKDAAGNGGTPL
-1483 TNDDIN
+1483 TNDNIN
-1489 DGTYTNVV
+1489 DGTYTNVI
-1497 IDTSKPTIEPTE
+1497 IDNSKPTIEPTE

-1521 IGLKVTDNN
+1521 IGFKVTDNN
-1530 GVASYEINGKD
+1530 GVASYEING
-1541 GAIIFTNG
+1541 
-1549 EVSSETLARY
+1549 ETLILTTKEISYEVLKSR
-1559 LNEGANTV
+1559 LKEGANTV

-1637 VEYPMD
+1637 VEYPIMD

-1694 ETKPSNSNRVF
+1694 ETKPSNGNRVF

-1710 PTITVNDDA
+1710 PIIKVNDNA
-1719 VGNAPYFKDKIG
+1719 EGNAPYFRNNIG
-1731 FTVSDNYG
+1731 FTISDNLG
-1739 IASCKLNGS
+1739 IDSCELNGK
-1748 EIETDNGKI
+1748 EIECNNGQI

-1764 KLNEN
+1764 KLNAN

-1775 VVKDLSGNEASYEFW
+1775 TVTDLSGNEVSYEFW

-1805 NKKVNKD
+1805 NKQINKD
-1812 YAQPGDEV
+1812 YAQPGDDV
-1820 WVYVKIKEELSV
+1820 WVYIKIKEELSV
-1832 LPTIEINGQKVD
+1832 LPTIVINGQKVD
-1844 TFKNGQPNENGQ
+1844 TFKNGEPNENGQ
-1856 MYAGKLKMTK
+1856 MYAGKLEMTR
-1866 DMENGDVSFK
+1866 DMENGDVSFE

-1885 NVGET
+1885 NVGER

-1895 TDNSNVIFDKD
+1895 TDSSHVIFDKD

-1911 LVHIQNITRG
+1911 FVSIQNNTRG
-1921 GSEAKVGDIIWV
+1921 GKEAKVGDKIWL
-1933 YVNVTEKEADLS
+1933 YVSVTEKEADLS
-1945 NAPEIT
+1945 HKPNVT
-1951 INGKKARVF
+1951 INGKEANVF
-1960 VNEPSVPSNTSTK
+1960 VHDPTDTYTK
-1973 YVGEIEVTE
+1973 YVAEIVITE
-1982 DMDIGEM
+1982 DMEPGEM

-1998 RAGNVGNVLTST
+1998 RAGNVGKVLTTT
-2010 TDGSSMTIVKD
+2010 TDGSSMTIVEE

>member
-101 ATTTTAPA
+101 ATTTTTAPA

-144 VSGGELLANIDA
+144 VYGGELLANVDA
-156 NVTDVTAP
+156 NVKDVTAP
-164 IVRTLYILNV
+164 VRLATNILKDGESNNLREYYVKRGDTIYMYIAVNEELAHNPTFTLINNGKEYVMEDSLVTVRQTAEDRWDYSVKYDILEDTTFVDGEITLRV
-174 SDENRRQYIRDGETL
+174 SDIEDVAGNSIPDENG
-189 KVEVNFNEILA
+189 
-200 QNPTLT
+200 PTN
-206 IGTGENT
+206 GHR
-213 QTVEF
+213 V
-218 GFYPI
+218 FY
-223 ENWPYRYVANIK
+223 
-235 VDNTILGLADGT
+235 DGT
-247 QIPFTITNI
+247 
-256 VDRDNTLTLDNDDV
+256 
-270 TYTAEYGQVTYENTA
+270 A
-285 PQIIIKGT
+285 PEIHVKGT
-293 PGYEEEGKNYIG
+293 EGYIEDK
-305 SLEENTF
+305 EENYVGNNEQDIY
-312 SYISFKF
+312 SKVSFKLE
-319 FDTTMLKGEYVV
+319 DNYKVVEYEI
-331 NDTLITGKKADKEGE
+331 NDTLITGLTPSSITDANFINIKK
-346 ADFSEFD
+346 
-353 EYLVQGENTIRV
+353 YLVEGINTITVR
-365 WDMAGNMTEYTFTY
+365 DIAGNESTYTFTY

-421 KLAVEPTVKVFGK
+421 LLAVEPTVKVFGK

-453 YMVDFTLDATMP
+453 YMVDFTLDETMP

-474 GYADIAGNVGKKL
+474 GYADIAGNVGEKL
-487 DQTRV
+487 DQTKI
-492 NRDDYTKVIYDRTA
+492 NRDEYSKVIYDRTA
-506 PYSGKDDAGHPLYI
+506 PYSGNKDAGHPLYI
-520 LNVSDEN
+520 LNVSDAN

-533 NGETLRVEANFN
+533 DGETLRVEANFN
-545 EDMDMSRTP
+545 EDMDMSKAP
-554 ILTIGTGSNTQ
+554 ILTIGTGKNTQ
-565 TAEFKYRSTVD
+565 TAAFEYKDTVD

-585 KINNDILGLADGTQI
+585 VIDNDILGLTDGTEV

-614 AVLDNEDVTFTSKYG
+614 AILDNDDVTFTSEYG
-629 QVTYDNNAPE
+629 QVTYDNNAPVVKTVG
-639 MAALGILNDTHYN
+639 MLNDTHYN
-652 EGKDVTVATTGDR
+652 EGKDTTVATTGDR
-665 IRLRVAFKE
+665 IRLRVAFEEK
-674 MLAVN
+674 LAVE
-679 PKVEIIGE
+679 PKVEVIGE
-687 NGVTE
+687 EETVTE
-692 VECTYREQSSN
+692 VSCTYREQTSN
-703 PSANYYMY
+703 PENNYYMY
-711 MSDFTITEAMDLPEG
+711 MADFTLTEKMNLPEG
-726 EIQFK
+726 PIQVR
-731 ITGYADAAG
+731 ISGYADAAG
-740 NVGKELTQELITET
+740 NVGEVVTEINEE
-754 AYPGVVYDTEAPK
+754 AYPGVVYDTVAPE

-780 YGGDITLATRD
+780 YGGDVTLATKD

-824 AWSKAA
+824 AWSEAA

-837 DTTEEL
+837 NTTEEL

-857 EDAAGNVGD
+857 EDAAGNVGED
-866 DLNQEDTTSK
+866 ITQEQTTSK

-916 VRILVQFDNEKLAVM
+916 VRILVQFDNEKLTVM
-931 PKIRILGADNKV
+931 PKIRVLGEDNKV
-943 VKEVNMIDAYLTSA
+943 VKEVNMIYADQTSA
-957 SQNTNAYSGQF
+957 NLNTNAYSGQF

-985 YGYEDLAGNVGRTL
+985 YGYEDAAGNVGKTL
-999 TNTDLKYPGIDQG
+999 TNADLKYPGIDQG

-1028 TTNKNN
+1028 STNKNN

-1061 NGMDTDSETIVN
+1061 NGMDTDTETIVN
-1073 DTNEAGTVYVA
+1073 DPNEAGTVYAA

-1119 NNTSVTFDK
+1119 NDTSVTFDK
-1128 TVPALRELRVQNFY
+1128 TAPALRELRVQNFY
-1142 NPTGNQNY
+1142 NPAGKEIQNY
-1150 SGLTQNKGIA
+1150 SGLTQNPGQDKGIA
-1160 ITVNTTEPLAGNPTI
+1160 ITVNTTELLGKNPII
-1175 VVGEKEYS
+1175 VIGGKEIE
-1183 VNPQPPLEDNKYV
+1183 VPVQEPQFNKYV
-1196 IYVDLTEDMD
+1196 VYVDLTEDMD

-1237 NYYVIFDKTAP
+1237 NYYVIFDKTPP
-1248 KASKLGITNITHY
+1248 KTLANNILKLGESNEQREY
-1261 YEEGEDIAIAGTGDE
+1261 YVKPGDSIYMCYTANEELGHNPTFTLIN
-1276 IRVLAFFDDEK
+1276 
-1287 LTVEPKLRILDANG
+1287 NG
-1301 NVIKDD
+1301 NEYVMEDSQVIVKQNPAKAWDYTVIYEIPAD
-1307 IKCGYSDLTSSHMKT
+1307 TTFVD
-1322 NAYLANFHITEDM
+1322 
-1335 NLPEG
+1335 G
-1340 EINFELYGYMDI
+1340 EIELKVSNIEDK
-1352 AGNTGDTL
+1352 AGNKREDVNGPTNGHKVYFDT
-1360 TNKQINYDPY
+1360 
-1370 WKVVYDK
+1370 

-1382 INLGIARNTS
+1382 LNLGIVRNIDDG
-1392 SEDTRD
+1392 DTRD
-1398 QRYAKAGDSIR
+1398 KRYAKAGDSIR

-1423 VEMFGNVYDV
+1423 VEVFGKVYDV
-1433 TYRPDSSNEAANVYY
+1433 TYRPDSSIEESNIYY

-1453 KIDENTPEGDVTFRV
+1453 KIDQNTPEGEVTFKV
-1468 YGYKDAAGNEGTPPL
+1468 YGYKDIVGNEGTPL
-1483 TNDDIN
+1483 TNANIN
-1489 DGTYTNVV
+1489 DEKYTKV
-1497 IDTSKPTIEPTE
+1497 IIDNTKPTIEPTE

-1521 IGLKVTDNN
+1521 IGFKVTDNN
-1530 GVASYEINGKD
+1530 GVASYEINGETL
-1541 GAIIFTNG
+1541 ILTNG
-1549 EVSSETLARY
+1549 EISYEALKAY
-1559 LNEGANTV
+1559 LKEGANTV

-1595 MVNGDNSKEHEFYA
+1595 MVNGDDSTKHEFYA

-1643 RNLVKANYDEKN
+1643 GDLVKANYDEKN

-1694 ETKPSNSNRVF
+1694 ETKPSNGNRVF

-1710 PTITVNDDA
+1710 PIIKVNDNA
-1719 VGNAPYFKDKIG
+1719 EGNAPYFRNNIG
-1731 FTVSDNYG
+1731 FTISDNLG
-1739 IASCKLNGS
+1739 IDSCELNGK
-1748 EIETDNGKI
+1748 EIECNNGQI

-1790 YDYKAPKANFVQIRS
+1790 YDYKDPKANFVQIRS

-1911 LVHIQNITRG
+1911 LVRIQNITRG

-1933 YVNVTEKEADLS
+1933 YVNVTEKESDLS

-1951 INGKKARVF
+1951 INEKKARVF

-1998 RAGNVGNVLTST
+1998 RAGNVGKVLTST